1 MVDKNVAF
9 NRGNGSSEFAES
21 DPLAELTRIVGYED
35 RPRHV
40 SPPAAQS
47 AGAQH
52 RSEPNFNLEDELLR
66 EFAIY
71 DAPRDE
77 ALVPANDA
85 AAPAVDP
92 MHVNDFLQRVEDV
105 FARREPEF
113 EPAPAYQN
121 EPTYHDDFTIAE
133 APLGDDL
140 RYTMNAQPQDFAADV
155 YADPY
160 AAQAPVAAPAYQDP
174 TYQEPVYQAPVY
186 QEPVLQEPVNEE
198 ASYQEP
204 TYVDD
209 PYQQPID
216 LSYEVE
222 QSVTEEPIYQEAPV
236 YYEEPAYAPLPVEP
250 EPVAPQAATRPA
262 QGARSSLEFS
272 SMRQPLGNFSMSRA
286 TPFIPKAGA
295 AATIPVASPQPV
307 AAPQPVTYQAPSP
320 VAAAE
325 PKLDAQ
331 SDLDALIA
339 DVSRYSIGKP
349 VQPAQYGS
357 VPRQEPVN
365 STIPAPAQTYAA
377 PIAEP
382 EFDLSDDDFEAAL
395 DDMDFEFDLSDVD
408 LSEAARQPVVETVVP
423 TQPARQAAVESVQ
436 QAYVAPVQA
445 QSVRADSQAFSAAP
459 VSAAPVYRAPVTPP
473 VPVAAAPVFDQPAQQ
488 IQRPVENLPFD
499 LDQIGDIGEQT
510 EAIAEFDVPDL
521 PPQINEPRVVSQR
534 NDDDLDLDTELAAL
548 FTPPNS
554 GFERHRGADK
564 PQAASQSE
572 RASDVDEFERALEAD
587 FRRSLQENPTKP
599 NKISTTPSDHYDD
612 YQVEGDGFDEP
623 NSAKR
628 WMVPAAAAVGA
639 LVVLGG
645 LYSVFFSGSSVTSDG
660 QPIVI
665 AADDEPMKVVPEN
678 PGGRVVPNQDKA
690 VYDRVAGGAPADPK
704 QPALI
709 SSDET
714 PVDVV
719 QHTLIPEQM
728 GIDDDGDFGNEV
740 VASDNALDTVDPRL
754 LPQQSEEAA
763 SGETTAESPVNV
775 APRRV
780 RTMIVRADGTLVTQ
794 EVEAP
799 AAPAPVVAA
808 PVQSKPA
815 PTPAPAVVAQ
825 APAPVTP
832 PVVQPAPAPAAQ
844 VATPA
849 PAPAPVVAAAPAPA
863 APAVAN
869 TPSSGGFYM
878 QIASL
883 PSEAEAQKTYNSMS
897 AKFGSVIGGR
907 GVDIKRAEVAGKGTY
922 YRVRIPAGDR
932 SEAAALC
939 ERFRAAGGS
948 CLVAR

>member
-9 NRGNGSSEFAES
+9 NRGNGSSEFADS

-85 AAPAVDP
+85 ATPVVDP

-105 FARREPEF
+105 FSRREPEF
-113 EPAPAYQN
+113 EPVPEYHSEPAYS
-121 EPTYHDDFTIAE
+121 DDYTLAE
-133 APLGDDL
+133 APMGEEL
-140 RYTMNAQPQDFAADV
+140 RYTMNAQAQDFAADS
-155 YADPY
+155 YAD
-160 AAQAPVAAPAYQDP
+160 QAPVVAPVYHEPLYQEP
-174 TYQEPVYQAPVY
+174 AHQEPVYV
-186 QEPVLQEPVNEE
+186 ED
-198 ASYQEP
+198 
-204 TYVDD
+204 T
-209 PYQQPID
+209 YQQPID

-222 QSVTEEPIYQEAPV
+222 QSVVEEPS
-236 YYEEPAYAPLPVEP
+236 YYEEPAYAPLPVAP
-250 EPVAPQAATRPA
+250 EAVVPQATQRPA
-262 QGARSSLEFS
+262 PGGRSSLEFS

-286 TPFIPKAGA
+286 TPFIPKAGG
-295 AATIPVASPQPV
+295 AATIPIAPQQTV
-307 AAPQPVTYQAPSP
+307 AAPTQAYAPQVPANPAASR
-320 VAAAE
+320 VAATE
-325 PKLDAQ
+325 TKFDAQ

-357 VPRQEPVN
+357 VARQEPVL
-365 STIPAPAQTYAA
+365 STIPAPAQSYAA
-377 PIAEP
+377 PITEP
-382 EFDLSDDDFEAAL
+382 ELDLSDDDFEAAL

-408 LSEAARQPVVETVVP
+408 LTETSRQPVMDAAAAQ
-423 TQPARQAAVESVQ
+423 QPVRPAPAQ

-445 QSVRADSQAFSAAP
+445 QSVRADSQAFTADT

-473 VPVAAAPVFDQPAQQ
+473 APVAAAPVYSKPAQHV
-488 IQRPVENLPFD
+488 QRPVENLPFD
-499 LDQIGDIGEQT
+499 LDQIGDTDEQP

-521 PPQINEPRVVSQR
+521 PPQVNEPRVVSQR

-548 FTPPNS
+548 FTPPNT
-554 GFERHRGADK
+554 GFERHRGAEK
-564 PQAASQSE
+564 PQVAAQPD

-612 YQVEGDGFDEP
+612 YQVEGDGFDERS
-623 NSAKR
+623 SAKR

-660 QPIVI
+660 QPVVI

-690 VYDRVAGGAPADPK
+690 VYDRVAGGAPADPS

-728 GIDDDGDFGNEV
+728 GIDDDGEFGNDV

-754 LPQQSEEAA
+754 LPQQSEEVA
-763 SGETTAESPVNV
+763 SGEAGTEAPVNV

-799 AAPAPVVAA
+799 AQAAPVVAAPAQPTPAPAPAVVAQLPAPVAVPVAPAAPAPVAQVTPPTPAPVPAAPAPVVAA
-808 PVQSKPA
+808 PPVQ
-815 PTPAPAVVAQ
+815 TAPA
-825 APAPVTP
+825 T
-832 PVVQPAPAPAAQ
+832 
-844 VATPA
+844 
-849 PAPAPVVAAAPAPA
+849 
-863 APAVAN
+863 PAVAN
-869 TPSSGGFYM
+869 TTSAGGYYM

-907 GVDIKRAEVAGKGTY
+907 GVDIKRADIAGKGTY
-922 YRVRIPAGDR
+922 YRVRIPAGDK